1 MSTRTFAEL
10 QTAIDQ
16 ILHHVEETEQDFQEA
31 IAAVHPDNRER
42 ARNFVHY
49 LALRSFDLREI
60 QQALSELGIS
70 SLAHAEGYT
79 LYNVLRVEH
88 LLHLVDGGRDTFL
101 ERHQDRNPPFSYD
114 GYLAAFREQ
123 TWRLF
128 GGKADDKS
136 HTRLMVTLPSE
147 AASDYELVLHLA
159 EAGMN
164 VARINTSH
172 DDPESWAKMVGHIHK
187 AQEATGADVR
197 IYVDLSGPKIRT
209 EFSDIR
215 LWQKKRWL
223 SKKQRLLLQK
233 DDRVVLCLTPEK
245 WKLDKKDTKP
255 VAAFRCTEP
264 SILDDIQT
272 GERIYFDD
280 GKVGGLIEHTSKKGA
295 VIRIT
300 QTSLEGS
307 KLRHRKGIN
316 LPDTQLRLP
325 SLTDR
330 DHEHLPT
337 IAQMAD
343 MVGYS
348 FVRKPADVQELQDQL
363 NKLGRADLGIVL
375 KIETGEA
382 FRQFPGMILQALQSP
397 SVGVMIARGDLAV
410 EIGFERIA
418 EVQEEIMW
426 LSEAALVPDIWATQV
441 LESLAKKGQSTRGD
455 ITDAAMA
462 ARASCVMLNKG
473 PYIVEAVRTLR
484 NITDRMAQ
492 HQRRKHG
499 SLRPLAVAADF
510 TSSKKEGQVK

>member
-1 MSTRTFAEL
+1 MSTRTFTEL

-16 ILHHVEETEQDFQEA
+16 ILQHVQETERDFQEA
-31 IAAVHPDNRER
+31 IAAVHPGNRER

-49 LALRSFDLREI
+49 LALRSFDLRKI
-60 QQALSELGIS
+60 QHALSELGIS

-114 GYLAAFREQ
+114 GYLAAFQEQ
-123 TWRLF
+123 TRRLF
-128 GGKADDKS
+128 GGQAEDKS
-136 HTRLMVTLPSE
+136 NTRLMVTLPSE
-147 AASDYELVLHLA
+147 AANDYQLVLHLA

-172 DDPESWAKMVGHIHK
+172 DDPESWAKMVAHIRQ
-187 AQEATGADVR
+187 AQEATKADVR
-197 IYVDLSGPKIRT
+197 IYMDLAGPKIRT
-209 EFSDIR
+209 DFSDIR
-215 LWQKKRWL
+215 LWRKKRWS
-223 SKKQRLLLQK
+223 SKKRRLLLQK
-233 DDRVVLCLTPEK
+233 EDRVILCRAPKK
-245 WKLDKKDTKP
+245 WKLKAADPKP

-264 SILDDIQT
+264 GILEDIKV
-272 GERIYFDD
+272 GERIFFDD
-280 GKVGGLIEHTSKKGA
+280 GKVGGQIEQITQKGA
-295 VIRIT
+295 LIRIT
-300 QTSLEGS
+300 QAALEGS

-348 FVRKPADVQELQDQL
+348 FVRQPSDVQELQDRL
-363 NKLGRADLGIVL
+363 SKLGRPDLGIVL
-375 KIETGEA
+375 KIETREA

-441 LESLAKKGQSTRGD
+441 LESLVKKGQATRGD

-473 PYIVEAVRTLR
+473 SYIVEAVRILR

-492 HQRRKHG
+492 HQQRKHG
-499 SLRPLAVAADF
+499 SLRPLAVATDF
-510 TSSKKEGQVK
+510 ISG

>member
-1 MSTRTFAEL
+1 MPTRTFSEL
-10 QTAIDQ
+10 RTAIDQ
-16 ILHHVEETEQDFQEA
+16 MLQHVQETEDRFRDA

-49 LALRSFDLREI
+49 LALRSYDLRAI

-88 LLHLVDGGRDTFL
+88 LLHLVDGGQDTFL
-101 ERHQDRNPPFSYD
+101 ERHHNRKPPFSYD

-123 TWRLF
+123 TRRLF
-128 GGKADDKS
+128 GGSGDDKS

-147 AASDYELVLHLA
+147 AAHDYELVLHLA

-164 VARINTSH
+164 IARINTSH
-172 DDPESWAKMVGHIHK
+172 DDPESWAQMVQNIRK

-197 IYVDLSGPKIRT
+197 IYMDLSGPKIRT
-209 EFSDIR
+209 DFSNIQ
-215 LWQKKRWL
+215 LWKKKRWL
-223 SKKQRLLLQK
+223 PKKPQLLLETGDQ
-233 DDRVVLCLTPEK
+233 VVLSRNPEK
-245 WKLDKKDTKP
+245 WQLGDERPKP
-255 VAAFRCTEP
+255 IAAFACTEP
-264 SILDDIQT
+264 GILDDT
-272 GERIYFDD
+272 KVGERIYFDD
-280 GKVGGLIEHTSKKGA
+280 GKVGGVIEQITQNG
-295 VIRIT
+295 VIIRIT
-300 QTSLEGS
+300 QASLEGS

-325 SLTDR
+325 SLTTR
-330 DHEHLPT
+330 DHQHLPT
-337 IAQMAD
+337 IARMAD

-348 FVRKPADVQELQDQL
+348 FVRKPSDVQELQDQL
-363 NKLGRADLGIVL
+363 NKLGRSDLGIVL

-441 LESLAKKGQSTRGD
+441 LESLAKKGQATRGE

-492 HQRRKHG
+492 HQQRKHG
-499 SLRPLAVAADF
+499 SLRPLAVASDF
-510 TSSKKEGQVK
+510 IEG

>member
-1 MSTRTFAEL
+1 MSTQTFSEL
-10 QTAIDQ
+10 QSAIHD
-16 ILHHVEETEQDFQEA
+16 ILLHIRETEYSFREA
-31 IAAVHPDNRER
+31 IAAVHPGNRER

-49 LALRSFDLREI
+49 LALRSFDLRKI
-60 QQALSELGIS
+60 QGALSELGIS

-88 LLHLVDGGRDTFL
+88 LLHLVDGGQDTFL
-101 ERHQDRNPPFSYD
+101 ERHQDNIPPYSYD

-123 TWRLF
+123 IRRLF
-128 GGKADDKS
+128 GGQADDNS
-136 HTRLMVTLPSE
+136 HTRLMVTLPSD

-172 DDPESWAKMVGHIHK
+172 DNPESWASMVEHVRK

-197 IYVDLSGPKIRT
+197 IYMDLSGPKIRT
-209 EFSDIR
+209 DFSDIR
-215 LWQKKRWL
+215 LWRKKRWL
-223 SKKQRLLLQK
+223 TKKQRLLLQK
-233 DDRVVLCLTPEK
+233 DDRIVLCKNPKK
-245 WKLDKKDTKP
+245 WKPEDDGAKP

-264 SILDDIQT
+264 SILKDIQT
-272 GERIYFDD
+272 GDRIFFDD
-280 GKVGGLIEHTSKKGA
+280 GKLGGLIEQNTQKGA

-300 QTSLEGS
+300 QAALEGS

-337 IAQMAD
+337 IAKMAD

-348 FVRKPADVQELQDQL
+348 FVRQPSDVQELQDQL
-363 NKLGRADLGIVL
+363 SKLGRADLGIIL
-375 KIETGEA
+375 KIETREA

-441 LESLAKKGQSTRGD
+441 LESLVKKGQATRGD

-473 PYIVEAVRTLR
+473 PNIVEAVRILR

-492 HQRRKHG
+492 HQQRKHG
-499 SLRPLAVAADF
+499 SLRPLAVATDF
-510 TSSKKEGQVK
+510 IYG